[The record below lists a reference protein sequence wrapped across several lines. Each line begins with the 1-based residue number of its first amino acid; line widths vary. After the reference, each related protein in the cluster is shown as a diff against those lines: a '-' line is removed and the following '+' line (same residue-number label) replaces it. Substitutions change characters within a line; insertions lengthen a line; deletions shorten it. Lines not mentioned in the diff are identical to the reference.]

1 MLNAARAVPMIPIS
15 DRRRAID
22 FYAGTLSLRLYEET
36 GGDVLFEAGEG
47 SLLGI
52 YETDHAGT
60 AGHTLAGFFV
70 EDIDAVVAGLRDR
83 GVTFEEYD
91 LPGLKTVDGVA
102 QLEGERAAWF
112 TDPDGNILALG
123 ERSASGTAD

>member
-1 MLNAARAVPMIPIS
+1 MLSAARAVPMIPIS

-22 FYAGTLSLRLYEET
+22 FYAGTLGLRLYEET
-36 GGDVLFEAGEG
+36 GGDVLFEAGDG
-47 SLLGI
+47 SLLGL
-52 YETDHAGT
+52 YETDHAG
-60 AGHTLAGFFV
+60 AASHTLAGFFV
-70 EDIDAVVAGLRDR
+70 EDVDAVVAGLRKR
-83 GVTFEEYD
+83 GVAFKEYD

>member
-1 MLNAARAVPMIPIS
+1 MLNAARAVPMIPVS
-15 DRRRAID
+15 DRGRAMV
-22 FYAGTLSLRLYEET
+22 FYGGILGLRLHEET
-36 GGDVLFEAGEG
+36 GGDVLYAAGGG

-52 YETDHAGT
+52 YETDHAGK

-70 EDIDAVVAGLRDR
+70 EDIDAVVAALRER

-91 LPGLKTVDGVA
+91 LPGLRTVDGIA

-112 TDPDGNILALG
+112 KDPDGNVLALG
-123 ERSASGTAD
+123 ERTASGPAD

>member
-22 FYAGTLSLRLYEET
+22 FYAGTLGLRLYEET
-36 GGDVLFEAGEG
+36 GGDVLFEAGDG

-60 AGHTLAGFFV
+60 ARHTLAGFFV